1 MKDPQSLKLASL
13 IFGEE
18 QWRMQRFKAEALEI
32 GALARN
38 QSITDD
44 FFASGEA
51 MMRYPHLYATWL
63 TQEQGIPLGEVRVK
77 TREGKDIIQFSRDQ
91 TLRTVKRNLQDPA
104 LSAEGQ
110 DRLLDLLSQAR
121 NASPDAWF
129 STSC

>member
-91 TLRTVKRNLQDPA
+91 ILRTVKRNLQDPA